1 MPGPSSAVPNGNVK
15 NTFVLRVPIPAGAA
29 FAAGPNT
36 TERTYTVPGLL
47 VGDFVSVIKPTFQSG
62 IAIGNTRVSA
72 ANTLAINFVITN
84 GTPTLTAEDYLLLV
98 ARSVYDNPATQLP
111 TAIA

>member
-15 NTFVLRVPIPAGAA
+15 NTFVLRVPVNTAA
-29 FAAGPNT
+29 LGAGPST
-36 TERTYTVPGLL
+36 TERTFTVPGLL
-47 VGDFVSVIKPTFQSG
+47 VGDIVSIVKPTFQNT
-62 IAIGNTRVSA
+62 IAIGNVRVSA
-72 ANTLAINFVITN
+72 ANTLAINFIATAGSPV
-84 GTPTLTAEDYLLLV
+84 PTVEDYLLLV